1 MSTAAQ
7 EAKSKLLN
15 EKKSKGH
22 LKFKTRA
29 FNRCAL
35 TGRARGYNRRFGLS
49 RNEFRRLANLGLLPG
64 VTKASW

>member
-7 EAKSKLLN
+7 EAKCKLLN
-15 EKKSKGH
+15 EKKAKGE
-22 LKFKTRA
+22 LKFKTKA

-35 TGRARGYNRRFGLS
+35 TGKARGFIRRFGLS
-49 RNEFRRLANLGLLPG
+49 RHEFRRLANLGLLPG